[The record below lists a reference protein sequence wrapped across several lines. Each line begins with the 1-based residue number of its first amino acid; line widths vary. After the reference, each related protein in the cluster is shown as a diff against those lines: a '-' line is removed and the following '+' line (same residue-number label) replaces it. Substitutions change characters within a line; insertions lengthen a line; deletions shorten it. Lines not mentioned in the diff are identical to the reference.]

1 MGEFKTSLRLSPATS
16 RKEWLKQRRSAKKSG
31 ATIIVGG
38 SGYAIPT
45 EAVSGAGYG
54 GAGSEALARLNDM
67 FERVNIGT
75 DEEPVYAIRAKY
87 GFFSD
92 SFVSAGGMN
101 TTE

>member
-1 MGEFKTSLRLSPATS
+1 MGQYKAYTIKKSATS
-16 RKEWLKQRRSAKKSG
+16 RSLWLANRRRQTSGVDGAELPGTSAIIG
-31 ATIIVGG
+31 GQGIVGD
-38 SGYAIPT
+38 
-45 EAVSGAGYG
+45 G

>member
-1 MGEFKTSLRLSPATS
+1 MGEFKTSLRLSSATS
-16 RKEWLKQRRSAKKSG
+16 RKEWLKQRRSAKKGG

-38 SGYAIPT
+38 SGYTMPT
-45 EAVSGAGYG
+45 EAVSSGDG

-75 DEEPVYAIRAKY
+75 DDEPVYAIRAKY